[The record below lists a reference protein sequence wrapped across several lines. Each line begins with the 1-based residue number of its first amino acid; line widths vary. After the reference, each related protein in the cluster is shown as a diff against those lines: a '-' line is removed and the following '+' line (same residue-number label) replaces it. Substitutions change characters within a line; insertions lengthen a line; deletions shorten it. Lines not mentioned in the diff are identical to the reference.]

1 MNTGLGTYVLSR
13 PFDWHL
19 GGYFMKRLVLATL
32 LLTCVLVG
40 ARPAS
45 ASPLTLNCPSG
56 LQDMTS
62 NAALTFG
69 GAGIPKNAVCAG
81 TFGEVTLVLTATQRF
96 VNPVVTNNG
105 VNTYFAGAGDDTAN
119 GQPTYAIWN
128 FDFAAFNTSTVNSYN
143 IGLFWDTNAGAGT
156 DLSQFG
162 FLGSVLGP
170 GQNVQNSFN
179 LGMGFI
185 DTGVAVPGYSPA
197 AGLFNPYVSGI
208 YGFGLTAS
216 NVAGAPVGSIGMEVN
231 VTATPEPASL
241 VLLGSGLLGIVTMAR
256 RRKAKK

>member
-1 MNTGLGTYVLSR
+1 
-13 PFDWHL
+13 
-19 GGYFMKRLVLATL
+19 MKRLVLATF
-32 LLTCVLVG
+32 LLTFVLVG

-45 ASPLTLNCPSG
+45 ASPLTLNCPGG
-56 LQDMTS
+56 LQDQSS

-69 GAGIPKNAVCAG
+69 GSGIPKNAVCIG

-105 VNTYFAGAGDDTAN
+105 TNTYFAGAGDDTAN
-119 GQPTYAIWN
+119 AQPTYAIWN
-128 FDFAAFNTSTVNSYN
+128 FDFAAFNTSTVNTYTVN
-143 IGLFWDTNAGAGT
+143 LLWDTNPGAAT

-162 FLGSVLGP
+162 FLSSALAP
-170 GQNVQNSFN
+170 GTNVQNSWN

-185 DTGVAVPGYSPA
+185 DTGVAVPGYSPS

-216 NVAGAPVGSIGMEVN
+216 SVTGAPVGSIGMEVN
-231 VTATPEPASL
+231 VTAAPEPASL
-241 VLLGSGLLGIVTMAR
+241 VLLGSGLLGVVTMVR
-256 RRKAKK
+256 RRKARK